1 MRPST
6 PSHLTTLPRKTDD
19 WFRRANATLLSQV
32 PCHAGC
38 SRCCVGV
45 FPITRFDVRLLQEG
59 LANLPEDQRNQIA
72 ARAAQQITEITI
84 AYPRLQTSASLDGW
98 SDQDID
104 SVVTAFHDTPCPALS
119 ESGLCSLYAHR
130 PLTCRSMGIPMREG
144 PMVTGACEV
153 QTTVPI
159 VRLSSALVAEEQALA
174 VLESVAL
181 AALPETA
188 TEGEEVLL
196 PYGFIPDGNER
207 KANDVPAD
215 RREKDR

>member
-1 MRPST
+1 
-6 PSHLTTLPRKTDD
+6 
-19 WFRRANATLLSQV
+19 
-32 PCHAGC
+32 
-38 SRCCVGV
+38 
-45 FPITRFDVRLLQEG
+45 
-59 LANLPEDQRNQIA
+59 
-72 ARAAQQITEITI
+72 
-84 AYPRLQTSASLDGW
+84 
-98 SDQDID
+98 
-104 SVVTAFHDTPCPALS
+104 
-119 ESGLCSLYAHR
+119 
-130 PLTCRSMGIPMREG
+130 
-144 PMVTGACEV
+144 MVTGACEV
-153 QTTVPI
+153 QTSVPI